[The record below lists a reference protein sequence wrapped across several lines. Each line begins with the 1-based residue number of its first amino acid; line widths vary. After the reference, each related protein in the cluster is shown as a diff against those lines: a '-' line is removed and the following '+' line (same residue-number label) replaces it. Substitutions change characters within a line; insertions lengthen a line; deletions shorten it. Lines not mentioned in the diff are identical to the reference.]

1 MPRFY
6 VCFRWVL
13 LFSLGL
19 VSVASVAGKRAI
31 QLTADDTTS
40 YNPIPRFLAAGAE
53 DVKIGFILGSDI
65 SYEVPMEI
73 LLQAFTAEYADG
85 TVVDRVMV
93 NADPAAPRTK
103 PVFYLIGMGKR
114 EGQFRAMA
122 LQLRVA
128 EDKSFWLSPSADRNF
143 AEGFKCR
150 FCFFEFVK
158 GQVSSAACAEKGE
171 KIAPD
176 RRCDFRTEK
185 GNQLLHRPI
194 AQAQTR

>member
-1 MPRFY
+1 MTQFY
-6 VCFRWVL
+6 VCCRWVL
-13 LFSLGL
+13 LFSLSLAGFA
-19 VSVASVAGKRAI
+19 SVASARALD
-31 QLTADDTTS
+31 LTADDTAS
-40 YNPIPRFLAAGAE
+40 YNPVPRVLAGGTE
-53 DVKIGFILGSDI
+53 EVKIGFILGSDV
-65 SYEVPMEI
+65 SYEVPMEV

-85 TVVDRVMV
+85 TVVDRVMI
-93 NADPAAPRTK
+93 NADPAAPRNK

-122 LQLRVA
+122 LQLRIA
-128 EDKSFWLSPSADRNF
+128 EDKSFWLAPSADRNF

-150 FCFFEFVK
+150 FCFFEFTK

-171 KIAPD
+171 NAAPD

-185 GNQLLHRPI
+185 GNQLLRRPI